1 VTYSWQC
8 KNWLKQVHGLP
19 DADRFKQWKWVAGGS
34 CGVLL
39 LLIVLSALAAGGG
52 GGARL
57 PDTSHRI
64 YARMLIVGCGVSMQ
78 AASLC
83 RKYDRLLL

>member
-1 VTYSWQC
+1 MQGKHCTTVCTLITHARSRSMLKPEVTS
-8 KNWLKQVHGLP
+8 LP
-19 DADRFKQWKWVAGGS
+19 FSNYADRFKQWKWIAGGS
-34 CGVLL
+34 CGLLL

-64 YARMLIVGCGVSMQ
+64 YARMLIVG
-78 AASLC
+78 
-83 RKYDRLLL
+83 

>member
-1 VTYSWQC
+1 M
-8 KNWLKQVHGLP
+8 
-19 DADRFKQWKWVAGGS
+19 AGGS

-64 YARMLIVGCGVSMQ
+64 YARMLIVG
-78 AASLC
+78 
-83 RKYDRLLL
+83 